1 MKLPPSVRLLT
12 ILWAFAVSAAIP
24 AAAKKEQPPDTPE
37 DMQRLL
43 AEVGK
48 NYREASSF
56 RIEREMV
63 SSTTSDLQRVW
74 AKDFSATAVA
84 PGNRYRREDK
94 QAYNWMVEQSDGTK
108 VWIWYPWRKQYSEQ
122 SAQTPS
128 ESKSPGAEPR
138 GAGSWFKQI
147 DRKLASGRVQPP
159 ETIMIGGRKINCMVL
174 IGPPSSRPPSPD
186 MEQYTTYWIDRDR
199 KVLVK
204 EQAVMRSKIA
214 EHKFESVATTT
225 YKVVEINP
233 SLPDSLFKFVPDQR
247 AERVE
252 EFESGPVVL
261 VGKAAPSL
269 KLKTLDGKD
278 FDLASLR
285 GKAVIVDFWATWC
298 MPCRESMPFLAKL
311 NEELRSKGLEIVSVS
326 KDDDPADAKRFV
338 TKGQYLWT
346 QLSDASGTTDK
357 DWGRSGI
364 PRLLLVS
371 KDGKVLYESENGY
384 DQAEELKFRVA
395 LHKMDP
401 TFPAVAD
408 GNK

>member
-1 MKLPPSVRLLT
+1 MKLLPSVRLLM
-12 ILWAFAVSAAIP
+12 ILSAFAVSTAI
-24 AAAKKEQPPDTPE
+24 AAAGKKEQPPDTPE

-43 AEVGK
+43 ADVGK
-48 NYREASSF
+48 NYREANSI
-56 RIEREMV
+56 RIERETV
-63 SSTTSDLQRVW
+63 SSTTSDLQRAW
-74 AKDFSATAVA
+74 AKDFSTTAVA
-84 PGNRYRREDK
+84 PGNRYRREEK
-94 QAYNWMVEQSDGTK
+94 QAYRWMVEQSDGTK
-108 VWIWYPWRKQYSEQ
+108 VWIWYPWLKQYSEQ

-128 ESKSPGAEPR
+128 ESESPDVEPGAL
-138 GAGSWFKQI
+138 GSWFKQI
-147 DRKLASGRVQPP
+147 DKKLASGRVQPP
-159 ETIMIGGRKINCMVL
+159 ETIMIGGRKINCLVL
-174 IGPPSSRPPSPD
+174 IGPPSPRPPSPD
-186 MEQYTTYWIDRDR
+186 MEQYTTYWFDRDR

-204 EQAVMRSKIA
+204 EQFVLRSKTL
-214 EHKFESVATTT
+214 EHKFESVMTTT
-225 YKVVEINP
+225 YKVEINP
-233 SLPDSLFKFVPDQR
+233 SLPDSLFKFVPDGR

-252 EFESGPVVL
+252 TFESGPVVL

-311 NEELRSKGLEIVSVS
+311 NVEFNSKGLEIVSVS

-338 TKGQYLWT
+338 TQRQYLWT
-346 QLSDASGTTDK
+346 QLSDASWTTDK

-364 PRLLLVS
+364 PRLLLVGR
-371 KDGKVLYESENGY
+371 DGKVLYESDNGY
-384 DQAEELKFRVA
+384 DQAEELKFRAA